1 MTEISS
7 LEELVNTL
15 GKFISYQTLS
25 SKEQYATDCRRGA
38 SFLRNLFKRFGA
50 ETELLNT
57 NDQRNPIVFARF
69 RGKRTKAAK
78 HRNIMFYGHYDVV
91 PADNEN
97 QIWRSDPFAL
107 QATNGF
113 LYGRGVSDNKGP
125 LLAALYA
132 AADVKDK
139 LVGSDIIFL
148 VEGEEES
155 GSRGFANAVRKAKGL
170 IGEVNW
176 ILLANSYWLT
186 DDIPCLTYG
195 LRGVIRATIELKS
208 RNPDLH
214 SGMDGSRLLKE
225 PMHDL
230 VAILASLTEE
240 DGSVGITGFY
250 DRIPPISRDENERY
264 ELVTRSLLEQNPHLG
279 IFQDV
284 KKSFQAKWR
293 EPSLTIHRINH
304 SGSASSS
311 IIPRTAK
318 ADISIRLVP
327 NQTTQQVFSQL
338 EKHVITFYES
348 LRSSNEMV
356 FKLEHRAEPWLGDPN
371 NQLFKVL
378 EAAVSDAWA
387 GFPSQSTAHT
397 SPKTGVPDRKLPDR
411 VSKTGTGTKS
421 KSPSLTTSLLS
432 TVTPPTSPSG
442 KENESP
448 GTGRRITTIARQ
460 KPLYIRE
467 GGSIPA
473 VRFLEQEFDAPAAH
487 LPCGLASDNA
497 HLDNERF
504 RLLNLYKSR
513 EIFRRVFQEL
523 SRS

>member
-1 MTEISS
+1 MTERSS
-7 LEELVNTL
+7 VEELVNTL
-15 GKFISYQTLS
+15 SKFISYQTLS
-25 SKEQYATDCRRGA
+25 SREQYATDCRRGA
-38 SFLRNLFKRFGA
+38 SFLRNTFKRFGA

-57 NDQRNPIVFARF
+57 NEQRNPIVFARF
-69 RGKRTKAAK
+69 RGKRTRAAN

-107 QATNGF
+107 QATNGY

-132 AADVKDK
+132 VADIKEK
-139 LVGSDIIFL
+139 LVGSDIVFL

-240 DGSVGITGFY
+240 DGSVGISGFY

-264 ELVTRSLLEQNPHLG
+264 ELLTRSLLEQNPYLG
-279 IFQDV
+279 TFQDV
-284 KKSFQAKWR
+284 KASFQAKWR

-304 SGSASSS
+304 SGSAGSS

-318 ADISIRLVP
+318 ADVSIRLVP

-338 EKHVITFYES
+338 ERHVTTFYES
-348 LRSSNEMV
+348 LRSSNEMI

-387 GFPSQSTAHT
+387 GVSLQSTAPA
-397 SPKTGVPDRKLPDR
+397 SAQTGVADGKLPGR
-411 VSKTGTGTKS
+411 VSKTVSGTKT
-421 KSPSLTTSLLS
+421 KSPTLTSSLLS
-432 TVTPPTSPSG
+432 TVSPPTSPIG
-442 KENESP
+442 KENEGS
-448 GTGRRITTIARQ
+448 GTGRRVATIARQ

-487 LPCGLASDNA
+487 LPCGQASDNA
-497 HLDNERF
+497 HLDNERL

-523 SRS
+523 STT